1 MKTRD
6 RIKEEIGLYKLLMT
20 ITSAIL
26 ISLTSWL
33 FQGTGNSGL
42 VTTIL
47 AVTGAIFSL
56 AATVFF
62 FLSIDIKI
70 KELDYNDR

>member
-20 ITSAIL
+20 ITSAIF

-33 FQGTGNSGL
+33 FQGAENSGII
-42 VTTIL
+42 TTIL